1 MPLDPRHYRTS
12 LVPGGYTIRL
22 AAMVGVLI
30 LIGFTIYQMR
40 ERALAAKRAAQGA
53 GTPAVQNELSPR
65 VQPVAPASEPSVAHW
80 KETVVEGP
88 ADDEPVE
95 MDKARMEFEAVED
108 KVPLM
113 QFEMFAYWRLMKWA
127 RSRSFAELEERAHR
141 DVPFTTLWQAPENHR
156 GELIKLRLHVRRVM
170 KWTGKDVAKNPV
182 GIKTTYEISGT
193 TDASHSFPYLVVCSE
208 LPPGIPVGENIN
220 NIDADFVGYFLKIME
235 YQDGLAKL
243 RGTPLLMGRVRKAS
257 GGMAKAPSGP
267 SAGLGL
273 MLAMGAM
280 AMGAAAIFGTMFW
293 RLSRQSRRPEM
304 VPTHTSRPS
313 AEVEGWL
320 ENFPNSEAAPSPL
333 EVLEH
338 STAAATNGEAHHDPV
353 PTNPEL
359 GDGTEL

>member
-1 MPLDPRHYRTS
+1 MPMDRRHYRTS
-12 LVPGGYTIRL
+12 LVPGGYTVRL
-22 AAMVGVLI
+22 AAMFGVLI

-40 ERALAAKRAAQGA
+40 ERALAAKRAAPGA
-53 GTPAVQNELSPR
+53 GAPAVQNVQIPR
-65 VQPVAPASEPSVAHW
+65 AQPVQAASDPSVAHW
-80 KETVVEGP
+80 KESVVEGP

-95 MDKARMEFEAVED
+95 MDKARMEFAAVED

-113 QFEMFAYWRLMKWA
+113 QFEMFAYWRLLKWA

-141 DVPFTTLWQAPENHR
+141 DIPYTKLWQAPENYR
-156 GELIKLRLHVRRVM
+156 GELIRLHLHVRRVM
-170 KWTGKDVAKNPV
+170 AWTGKDVAKNSA
-182 GIKTTYEISGT
+182 GIKTIYDISGT
-193 TDASHSFPYLVVCSE
+193 TDASQSFPYVVVCSE
-208 LPPGIPVGENIN
+208 LPPGIPVGENVYVE
-220 NIDADFVGYFLKIME
+220 ADFVGYFLKIME
-235 YQDGLAKL
+235 YQDGLTKV
-243 RGTPLLMGRVRKAS
+243 RGSPLLMGRIRKAS
-257 GGMAKAPSGP
+257 GGGTAKAPSGP

-280 AMGAAAIFGTMFW
+280 AMGVAAIFGTMFW
-293 RLSRQSRRPEM
+293 RLSRNSRRPEM
-304 VPTHTSRPS
+304 VANHTSRPS